1 MAIGC
6 STPGPECS
14 PVSCKG
20 VATELEVN
28 RHCLFDSLEQ
38 AKGNDRDGRE
48 TGAARCQSG
57 CHQDNGGGDGVRPWV
72 DKYFNFSIA

>member
-28 RHCLFDSLEQ
+28 RHCLFDSFEQ
-38 AKGNDRDGRE
+38 AKGAIE
-48 TGAARCQSG
+48 TGRKPARLAVNAAVITTMVAETEG
-57 CHQDNGGGDGVRPWV
+57 FEP
-72 DKYFNFSIA
+72 SIGLYNPITV